1 MSEGSLF
8 YIQIKVLA
16 PMTDFSD
23 EGVDELE
30 RDIFALRDKLS
41 EWIYETAPKDWQI
54 ELRVPAR
61 NEVFFDD

>member
-1 MSEGSLF
+1 MTEGSLF
-8 YIQIKVLA
+8 YIQIKVLV

-41 EWIYETAPKDWQI
+41 EWLHKNGPEDWQI